1 MEKHELTRESQVISC
16 WEDAALH
23 LSTSVAGEMKVSK
36 PGKMQTTNL
45 QKYLFSDYKCEKQHF
60 LLAGQRRKQQG

>member
-1 MEKHELTRESQVISC
+1 MEKHELARESQVISC

-36 PGKMQTTNL
+36 PGKMQTT
-45 QKYLFSDYKCEKQHF
+45 YL
-60 LLAGQRRKQQG
+60 